1 MYGRLTFI
9 NAIVVVITN
18 IFSSFVTANGH
29 KDIKSLTSIIVDL
42 ERQKHNDL

>member
-29 KDIKSLTSIIVDL
+29 RCIKSLTSIIVDL
-42 ERQKHNDL
+42 ERQKHNEL